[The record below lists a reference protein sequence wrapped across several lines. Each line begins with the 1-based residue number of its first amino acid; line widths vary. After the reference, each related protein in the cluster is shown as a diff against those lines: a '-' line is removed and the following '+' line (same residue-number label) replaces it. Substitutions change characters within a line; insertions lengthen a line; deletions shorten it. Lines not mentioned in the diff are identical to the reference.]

1 MCYCQ
6 VACLPN
12 SLVMMAAV
20 SDAVLNLPW
29 WLLVWLDNEI
39 DRLLS
44 RYTEKASLS
53 LFEVPHWDHPSLF
66 WIS

>member
-1 MCYCQ
+1 
-6 VACLPN
+6 
-12 SLVMMAAV
+12 MMAAV

-44 RYTEKASLS
+44 RYTEKASFS